1 MYLSSLDYL
10 SRASSRSI
18 KTSSALS
25 LSLSEVREREGEG
38 TNDAENCVVFS
49 PLSPLSLVKQ
59 SHELPHNLNRD

>member
-1 MYLSSLDYL
+1 MYPSSLEPL
-10 SRASSRSI
+10 SRAPAAARSKQAARSRSV
-18 KTSSALS
+18 
-25 LSLSEVREREGEG
+25 SEVREREGEG